1 MQFNICWLYP
11 KLLNITRL
19 LLNLSKNH
27 KIKFDGIIKPF
38 VDSQFTSPGGI
49 YFLNEG
55 IPKGVFFLFV
65 CFKVILDR
73 TLLVHDGLENVS
85 WKNAEVKA
93 KWKVN

>member
-1 MQFNICWLYP
+1 M
-11 KLLNITRL
+11 TRL
-19 LLNLSKNH
+19 LLNLWKNH

-55 IPKGVFFLFV
+55 IPEVFF
-65 CFKVILDR
+65 FKVTLDR

-85 WKNAEVKA
+85 WKNADVKA